1 MSAISL
7 WVLLHP
13 CNHVHLKSTYVR
25 WRFFFDRKLTCLR
38 PFFWHLC
45 QWFPPL
51 NFSSVDGAA
60 ELWVSNATE
69 VNYTTWQPP
78 CWDFDWRDD
87 SYIRLKCLDTVVFPD
102 AITQGDTFSRL
113 NPPLVWS
120 GELPY
125 EGLTLTQ
132 RNYGALENMTL
143 YAAHTSPQKTIEKL
157 CKVCRF
163 I

>member
-1 MSAISL
+1 MVQFRGVSK
-7 WVLLHP
+7 
-13 CNHVHLKSTYVR
+13 N
-25 WRFFFDRKLTCLR
+25 DRDCGIDYMWPVCYITKRNNKCFKKTTE
-38 PFFWHLC
+38 
-45 QWFPPL
+45 WFPPL

-102 AITQGDTFSRL
+102 AITQGDTFSPL

-125 EGLTLTQ
+125 EGSTPTQ
-132 RNYGALENMTL
+132 RNYGARENMTL